1 MVEEPEPRELNTEQ
15 GGGNEVMG
23 AVYNAKLPT
32 KEMIDVYDAAPDA
45 LKVA

>member
-15 GGGNEVMG
+15 GGGNEVVA

-32 KEMIDVYDAAPDA
+32 KEMIDVYNAAPDA

>member
-15 GGGNEVMG
+15 GGGNEVVG

-32 KEMIDVYDAAPDA
+32 KEMTDVYDAAPDA

>member
-15 GGGNEVMG
+15 GGGKEVVG
-23 AVYNAKLPT
+23 AVCNAKLPT
-32 KEMIDVYDAAPDA
+32 KEMIDVYNAAPDA